1 MKEVSTVDAA
11 LAKKISKAKTL
22 TIYAVTYRYPDAERK
37 PLTVTK
43 ARAAIKIAEYV
54 FENCLKG
61 RDFFDEIEVML
72 KKDFFMRREK
82 WRLVFARL

>member
-54 FENCLKG
+54 FENCLKA
-61 RDFFDEIEVML
+61 I
-72 KKDFFMRREK
+72 KS
-82 WRLVFARL
+82 